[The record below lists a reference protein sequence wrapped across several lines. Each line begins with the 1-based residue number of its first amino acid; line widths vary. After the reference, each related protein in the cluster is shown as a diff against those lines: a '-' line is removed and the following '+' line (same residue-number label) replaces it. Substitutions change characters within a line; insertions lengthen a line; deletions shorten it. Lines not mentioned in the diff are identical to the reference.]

1 MSVSNKPTITLRE
14 YISQLGNNGSFI
26 IPDYQR
32 GYIWG
37 QSIRSSNKE
46 MPKDSVSFL
55 VESLLK
61 GFATKSDLFLQGI
74 TVYENKTN
82 EDEGAE
88 ISLVDGQQRTTFFFL
103 LLKYLN
109 FSGHISMRYLIRP
122 ESNKFLADDLNR
134 FLAELKFNSSG
145 SSEIEDESYQDIYFF
160 KKTLLTFRGLLQGY
174 NQEELLNYI
183 LDHIKFLYISIP
195 KEKAKIIFSLMNGN
209 KAIMK
214 QEELIKSEL
223 LRCSSVN
230 TEHIQDA
237 ENNSIRNRLAREWDK
252 WLYWWNDSEVKAY
265 FAIDQQL
272 GWLLPLMTKSMNVSF
287 DEFRM
292 LLLNSTN
299 EDVEKVKE
307 AKTTFR
313 AIKLLQ
319 QRIEDAYS
327 NAIMYNY
334 IGAILKI
341 HDKEQ
346 RFKFLKWLFT
356 DLWPDKKHEEVLLE
370 LKRYFDW
377 AFIEVSHNDIINKN
391 KEKYNEKVDDFLVR
405 LDDDLLYLTKY
416 ETGAKWLLR
425 CNILEDC
432 SQNEHKGRKFDFT
445 IWSQRSLEHIYP
457 KSKVGHKSNNIPYN
471 YEDNPLDEESLKK
484 IKLWRED
491 IYYKQNPEDAHEEP
505 YKASEHSIGNLVLLY
520 KDNNST
526 FRDKDFEDKKNLF
539 FQITDSQGF
548 KSRHLLH
555 TVSVFAIS
563 KWTGAEIAKHKR
575 NEIERFNKE
584 YPKL

>member
-1 MSVSNKPTITLRE
+1 MSVSNKSISLRE

-55 VESLLK
+55 VESILK
-61 GFATKSDLFLQGI
+61 GFVTKSDLFLQGI

-82 EDEGAE
+82 GDEGAE

-109 FSGHISMRYLIRP
+109 FSDHISMRYLIRP

-160 KKTLLTFRGLLQGY
+160 KKTLLTFRELLQGY

-183 LDHIKFLYISIP
+183 LDHIKFLYIYIP

-223 LRCSSVN
+223 LRCSSIN
-230 TEHIQDA
+230 TKHIQET

-287 DEFRM
+287 DEFRT

-319 QRIEDAYS
+319 QRMEDAYS
-327 NAIMYNY
+327 NAIIYN
-334 IGAILKI
+334 
-341 HDKEQ
+341 
-346 RFKFLKWLFT
+346 
-356 DLWPDKKHEEVLLE
+356 
-370 LKRYFDW
+370 
-377 AFIEVSHNDIINKN
+377 
-391 KEKYNEKVDDFLVR
+391 
-405 LDDDLLYLTKY
+405 
-416 ETGAKWLLR
+416 
-425 CNILEDC
+425 
-432 SQNEHKGRKFDFT
+432 
-445 IWSQRSLEHIYP
+445 
-457 KSKVGHKSNNIPYN
+457 
-471 YEDNPLDEESLKK
+471 
-484 IKLWRED
+484 
-491 IYYKQNPEDAHEEP
+491 
-505 YKASEHSIGNLVLLY
+505 
-520 KDNNST
+520 
-526 FRDKDFEDKKNLF
+526 
-539 FQITDSQGF
+539 
-548 KSRHLLH
+548 
-555 TVSVFAIS
+555 
-563 KWTGAEIAKHKR
+563 
-575 NEIERFNKE
+575 
-584 YPKL
+584 